1 LLHALEALS
10 RLLTVDGQHAQA
22 IEAALAALA
31 VDPLRESAACALIEA
46 HLDEGNLGE
55 ARRAYAQFC
64 QTLQR
69 ELGVRPGA
77 QLQSLMY
84 PSPARRPVLAA
95 TR

>member
-1 LLHALEALS
+1 MRWRRSPAP
-10 RLLTVDGQHAQA
+10 LTADGQYAQA
-22 IEAALAALA
+22 IEAALATLG
-31 VDPLRESAACALIEA
+31 VDPLRESAACTLIEA
-46 HLDEGNLGE
+46 HLAEGNLGE

-64 QTLQR
+64 QTLRR

-95 TR
+95 MK